1 MPKFLSR
8 QDGLGLEAPA
18 IAGGG
23 VSSYDIAGWI
33 MPERNGKN
41 GRNGASHPPAA
52 NPEHIVSVQ
61 DFSPETLQSII
72 AHLEASTDFE
82 HLVYREAELD
92 AIWTITGFFLVNEP
106 RSSERDTV
114 RRLHAGV
121 HRAHDLVAAS
131 QPGAAA
137 AVLRAFL

>member
-1 MPKFLSR
+1 MLLAALRVK
-8 QDGLGLEAPA
+8 
-18 IAGGG
+18 
-23 VSSYDIAGWI
+23 I
-33 MPERNGKN
+33 MAERERN
-41 GRNGASHPPAA
+41 GRNGESHS
-52 NPEHIVSVQ
+52 PEADPERIVSVR
-61 DFSPETLQSII
+61 DFSPETLRNVI
-72 AHLEASTDFE
+72 AHLEASTEFE

-106 RSSERDTV
+106 RSSERETV

-131 QPGAAA
+131 QPDAAA